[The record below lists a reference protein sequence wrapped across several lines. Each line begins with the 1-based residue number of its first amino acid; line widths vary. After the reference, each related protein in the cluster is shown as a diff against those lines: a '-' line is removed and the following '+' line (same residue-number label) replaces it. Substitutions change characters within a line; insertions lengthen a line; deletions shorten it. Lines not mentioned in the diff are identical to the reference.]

1 MRHFIIASH
10 SHLAEGMTS
19 ALELIVGK
27 IENLNF
33 YNAYI
38 EEETGDYEHF
48 KEKIIRK
55 IDSISKEDEIII
67 MTDMFGWSVNNEL
80 LDLCKKDNCHLVT
93 GMNLL
98 LVIGLCLG
106 SPDEP
111 ISSQIPRLVEEAKK
125 GIIYC
130 NELISDE
137 KFESEGF

>member
-55 IDSISKEDEIII
+55 IDSISKEDEII
-67 MTDMFGWSVNNEL
+67 M
-80 LDLCKKDNCHLVT
+80 
-93 GMNLL
+93 
-98 LVIGLCLG
+98 
-106 SPDEP
+106 
-111 ISSQIPRLVEEAKK
+111 
-125 GIIYC
+125 
-130 NELISDE
+130 
-137 KFESEGF
+137 